1 MARGLY
7 EARLERDLESVRK
20 RIRRMGRA
28 VVIALR
34 NATRSTLQHDSELA
48 TATVLGDMPINRLDR
63 EVDHRCHLFIAKHL
77 PTGGHLR
84 FVSSAMRLSK
94 TLERIGD
101 YAQTIARA
109 SLHLS
114 QAPPAEVAR
123 DIQMLG
129 EHAAEVLQ
137 QSLAAYD
144 QASVVDA
151 RATKNRVGQFGDTF
165 DQVFSHL
172 VAAGESRDHPMEDLF
187 SLEAI
192 CNRLE
197 RVLHQAK
204 NICEQTIFAV
214 TGERKEEKTF
224 DFLFVDSRGDG
235 ASLLA
240 ANYCR
245 RAYPDAGTFRYAGWS
260 SIEEPDQAFVSYAEG
275 LGVDLSMDVP
285 VSFSDV
291 KGHIADYDI
300 VVDLGGRLGKHLRK
314 IPFHTTVLNWPM
326 EEPQNPEAVYQQLVH
341 KLGDLMEILRGED
354 DD

>member
-28 VVIALR
+28 VVAALR
-34 NATRSTLQHDSELA
+34 NATRSTLLNDEELA
-48 TATVLGDMPINRLDR
+48 TETVLGDLPINRLDQ
-63 EVDHRCHLFIAKHL
+63 EVDHRCHVFIAKHL

-84 FVSSAMRLSK
+84 FISSAMRLSK

-101 YAQTIARA
+101 YAETIARA
-109 SLHLS
+109 SLHMS
-114 QAPPAEVAR
+114 QSPPSKVAR

-129 EHAAEVLQ
+129 EHAANVLEE
-137 QSLAAYD
+137 SLAAYD
-144 QASVVDA
+144 QGSVVDA
-151 RATKNRVGQFGDTF
+151 RATKNRVGQYGAIFDT
-165 DQVFSHL
+165 VFQHL
-172 VAAGESRDHPMEDLF
+172 VSAGETGEHPIEDLF

-197 RVLHQAK
+197 RALHQSK

-214 TGERKEEKTF
+214 TGERKGDKTF
-224 DFLFVDSRGDG
+224 DFLFVDENGDG

-245 RAYPDAGTFRYAGWS
+245 RAFPEAGTFRYAGWS
-260 SIEEPDQAFVSYAEG
+260 SAGEPDEAFVDYARSRG
-275 LGVDLSMDVP
+275 LDLSMDVP
-285 VSFSDV
+285 VSFADV

-300 VVDLGGRLGKHLRK
+300 VVDLGGRLRKHLRK
-314 IPFHTTVLNWPM
+314 IPFHTTVLNWKLSGSDG
-326 EEPQNPEAVYQQLVH
+326 PEAVYQELVH
-341 KLGDLMEILRGED
+341 RLSDLMETLRGEED
-354 DD
+354 E